1 MATPVRGSP
10 PPGAGTGG
18 GEPVAVTDG
27 AAVGDGAAVAV
38 GEVVGDGAAVAV
50 GEVVGPAEPEGAG
63 VGAIETDIRSD
74 PPGFGGAASDGA
86 EDAIAA
92 SGVPTALD
100 GCSVAA

>member
-1 MATPVRGSP
+1 MAPMATPVRGSP

-27 AAVGDGAAVAV
+27 AA
-38 GEVVGDGAAVAV
+38 VGDGAAVAV